1 MKQWSQTKVTCYANW
16 FILMVSRSVL
26 TRLED
31 RAGAEWP
38 CVALRI
44 RTKFEYSDWPEP
56 VMFRPTT
63 ITTNTE

>member
-1 MKQWSQTKVTCYANW
+1 
-16 FILMVSRSVL
+16 MVLRSVL

-56 VMFRPTT
+56 VMFRPRT
-63 ITTNTE
+63 ITTNIE